1 MIPLARWRCKIG
13 SHTVQRERSE
23 KATRRKGGRRQPLI
37 QYRSKQALA
46 ESSND
51 TGPASPLPETAALQ
65 SKNGSFYGDEAN
77 RSQEAGRKPDSARR
91 SSLGSLFTVQYKSSV
106 QYWSAVSGIQQ
117 PLGGPIMCGEVHD
130 RGDCRPSPQRAD
142 RKQQSGGKHDPN
154 TRITVCLE
162 SHHTLL
168 IWCIPRREGLANIMP
183 LIRRTNWCSLS

>member
-91 SSLGSLFTVQYKSSV
+91 SSLGSLFTVQV
-106 QYWSAVSGIQQ
+106 QYKCSTGTQYPGPSS
-117 PLGGPIMCGEVHD
+117 PLVDQSCAGRSTIVEIVGLPLSGPIA
-130 RGDCRPSPQRAD
+130 SNRAVA
-142 RKQQSGGKHDPN
+142 N
-154 TRITVCLE
+154 TIRILVLPYAWKA
-162 SHHTLL
+162 
-168 IWCIPRREGLANIMP
+168 I
-183 LIRRTNWCSLS
+183 IRY